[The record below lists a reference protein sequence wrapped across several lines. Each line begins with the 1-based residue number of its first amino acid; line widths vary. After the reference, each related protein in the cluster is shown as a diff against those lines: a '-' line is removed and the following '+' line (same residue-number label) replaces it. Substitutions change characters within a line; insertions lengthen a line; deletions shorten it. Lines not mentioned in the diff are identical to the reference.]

1 MEAVLRGEVEDYLE
15 KDNLSKRNCDSFKN
29 YRNGT
34 SSKLVKSSVGE
45 FELETPRDRNS
56 NF

>member
-1 MEAVLRGEVEDYLE
+1 
-15 KDNLSKRNCDSFKN
+15 KRNCDSFKN